1 VETPQGCWAAVGQFT
16 AQQSTEA
23 LELPRRFP
31 RLGSCGVSW
40 VMGIVWVTP
49 CSPLHWPGSPQM
61 MAIGLGDCAKTCIF
75 VIWVIVVY
83 PRIKSQV
90 EKEHED
96 KSMDWW

>member
-1 VETPQGCWAAVGQFT
+1 
-16 AQQSTEA
+16 
-23 LELPRRFP
+23 
-31 RLGSCGVSW
+31 
-40 VMGIVWVTP
+40 
-49 CSPLHWPGSPQM
+49 M

-75 VIWVIVVY
+75 VIWEIIVVY